1 MKAELARDEDWA
13 AIESL
18 LPPRWRDLA
27 LMHGVRMK
35 PRPELGAKLSDAGV
49 LIRLILHHACTSSS
63 LKVTAALA
71 AALGVADI
79 SAVALHKWMCKA
91 GPWLSAVVSEML
103 QTAATF
109 SPSRWAGYEVIAVD
123 ATTVQRPG
131 ATGTSARVHVAL
143 RLSDLRTV
151 GARIT
156 SERVG
161 ETLRNFSMSRGQLWI
176 ADRGYSNTNSIAH
189 AIAQEAEVLIRFA
202 FGPLPLFDKKGDPLD
217 VRAFVSKLE
226 SAKAV
231 SECRAWVHADRG
243 EGIEGRVVAIR
254 LPPEKAEKARAR
266 LKREKGAK
274 ISADT
279 LRLAQFV
286 VLFTTVPASRLTA
299 PQLIE
304 LYRLRWQIEL
314 GFKRDKS
321 IAGLDRLPNFRDDT
335 IQSWIAAKM
344 LGVQLARRLAEPAEP
359 FPPSIIGYYALRPS
373 ASRLLAARSRVQ
385 K

>member
-1 MKAELARDEDWA
+1 M
-13 AIESL
+13 
-18 LPPRWRDLA
+18 
-27 LMHGVRMK
+27 
-35 PRPELGAKLSDAGV
+35 
-49 LIRLILHHACTSSS
+49 
-63 LKVTAALA
+63 
-71 AALGVADI
+71 
-79 SAVALHKWMCKA
+79 A